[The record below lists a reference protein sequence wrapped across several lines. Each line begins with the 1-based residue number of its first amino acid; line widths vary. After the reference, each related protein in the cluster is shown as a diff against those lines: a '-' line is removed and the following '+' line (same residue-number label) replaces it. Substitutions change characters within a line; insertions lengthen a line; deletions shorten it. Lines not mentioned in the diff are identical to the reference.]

1 MWFESLRNQLTQ
13 GVTPRALALSLA
25 VGLVVGVFPVPGST
39 AILCAVAAAA
49 LRLNHPAVQ
58 LVNLVAAPLQ
68 LLLFVPL
75 LRVGAALLGAPGG
88 SLALDAVLLR
98 ITTDPWG
105 AARLYGQATAGAVLV
120 WAVVAAPSLY
130 LLFRALRPL
139 MKRLVIPPVPQPEP
153 VQGRP

>member
-1 MWFESLRNQLTQ
+1 MRFESLRSQLTQ

-25 VGLVVGVFPVPGST
+25 VGLVVGTFPVPGST
-39 AILCAVAAAA
+39 AILCAMVTAA

-58 LVNLVAAPLQ
+58 LVNFVAAPLQ

-75 LRVGAALLGAPGG
+75 LRAGAALLGAPGE

-98 ITTDPWG
+98 IAADPWG
-105 AARLYGQATAGAVLV
+105 AARLYGQATAGAMIV
-120 WAVVAAPSLY
+120 WAAVAAPSLY

-139 MKRLVIPPVPQPEP
+139 MRRLLILPLPQPEP
-153 VQGRP
+153 VQGP